1 MQHALA
7 QAVHAARVLFAQIQA
22 VREGEGATTIAS
34 CLIKTSDAQ
43 LESLQEKLKK
53 LGLFFFLLL
62 SVGFA
67 LRVCVVVLEKFSFF
81 GPTDGFF
88 KMNFF

>member
-1 MQHALA
+1 
-7 QAVHAARVLFAQIQA
+7 
-22 VREGEGATTIAS
+22 
-34 CLIKTSDAQ
+34 